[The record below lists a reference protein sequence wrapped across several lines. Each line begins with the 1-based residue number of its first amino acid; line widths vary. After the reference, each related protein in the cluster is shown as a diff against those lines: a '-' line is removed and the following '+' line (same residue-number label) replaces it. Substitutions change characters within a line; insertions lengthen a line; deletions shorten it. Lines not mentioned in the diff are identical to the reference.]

1 MAEPRPTT
9 LLVPVKAFSAAKARL
24 AAHLGPDERA
34 ELARRMAARVLLAA
48 EGMDVRV
55 VCDDDEVATWA
66 VAHGAEVSWQPSQG
80 LNAAVAAAARA
91 WAAEGTSRR
100 LAVVHGDLPLVRS
113 LHWLADVEEGVVL
126 VPDRHG
132 TGTNVISTPTARF
145 RFAYGPGS
153 FQRHVAEAE
162 RLGEPLT
169 VIRDSELGWDVDVPA
184 DLVGAADL
192 RNAKTGEEP

>member
-1 MAEPRPTT
+1 MAPRRPTT

-24 AAHLGPDERA
+24 AAHLEPDERA

-55 VCDDDEVATWA
+55 VCDDEEVAAWA
-66 VAHGAEVSWQPSQG
+66 VMHGAAVSWQPSQG
-80 LNAAVAAAARA
+80 LNAAVAAAAQE
-91 WAAEGTSRR
+91 WAKEGTSRR
-100 LAVVHGDLPLVRS
+100 LAIVHGDLPLARS
-113 LHWLADVEEGVVL
+113 LHWLADIGEGIVL

-132 TGTNVISTPTARF
+132 TGTNVISTPTAEF
-145 RFAYGPGS
+145 RFSYGPGS

-162 RLGEPLT
+162 RLGERLT

-192 RNAKTGEEP
+192 RNAKTGEAP